1 MNALKTRKT
10 LINAVLWLGLT
21 LSPGPWPWQANAQGP
36 ASASNTIPATVAAE
50 TNSVPT
56 TNTPPVAAPPA
67 ATNAVAGPDE
77 VQLSFQ
83 GANIEMV
90 VQWLAK
96 VTGKTVVKHPRVQCQ
111 LTIVGSKTLT
121 TRDAINVV
129 YRALAL
135 EGFTTVES
143 SKSILIV
150 PEGQDVK
157 MSPEVVDGAGQIP
170 EGRQKLVKVFTLKN
184 VQAPE
189 MKDKLR
195 AALSDKGT
203 MEIVERS
210 NQLMVTDQ
218 TDNLRLISDLIKE
231 LDVPSAGDSVIQFYQ
246 LKNSDS
252 EEVGNLLNLVLNA
265 QPATAGRSP
274 GRPPE
279 GVNPPGAP
287 TPSGG
292 ASAPPQV
299 RIWPDKASNR
309 LIAAAPKSRLAEIEN
324 LIELL
329 DTDKPKDVTI
339 RVIPLKQVS
348 AEDLVKEVGPL
359 YQKIGN
365 KGGKENVEVTAN
377 ARSNSL
383 IIFSNE
389 ANFKAIEKLVATLDT
404 EEAQEKIMQTFP
416 LKNAEAEDVAK
427 QIQDLYKDQGSQNRY
442 PFFFF
447 SSEQGPKDNKKVNVV
462 ADRRR
467 NSIIV
472 QSPPSSMESLAK
484 LIATLDEPLKDS
496 NLTPRIYKLKYVNA
510 ADIEDVLNE
519 LFKKKKPQRSYFSYY
534 DSFDSND
541 DSSDS
546 KGQSKLYGKIQIT
559 SEPYSNAII
568 ITSNSAENLEA
579 VEDVLKQLDAPSEAG
594 ESTFR
599 VGLKFAKAID
609 VATSLNI
616 LFAKSGSP
624 PLRTVPQNPQPN
636 TDQQQQQQQQQT
648 GASQNNF
655 SLEHETKE
663 DSYFP
668 WLGGQQDGG
677 RGSDGRTSSR
687 PVSDLV
693 GKVRVV
699 PDRRINSIMLS
710 CNIHFLPQVMKLIS
724 DLDAPTA
731 QVLIEAKII
740 EVSSDFR
747 DKLGVRWS
755 PDGTKS
761 FDTSDLDNSVL
772 ISSKATYNKIFE
784 GPGGD
789 AMKNALSSGVLNSS
803 VNLDFLIQFLRKN
816 TDSKVLAEPQI
827 NIADNE
833 LGKLFVGSQVPILT
847 GSLNISTGGR
857 NDSYLYHD
865 VGIILEVTPHINE
878 SEEVALR
885 IRAESSSFRTG
896 ESVNNGTIF
905 DTRNF
910 RTDVMVKS
918 GQTIVLGGIIQR
930 EEINTIRKTPFLG
943 DIPGLGWAFKKKD
956 KSSREVEL
964 MVFLRPWVSRTPE
977 QAQQIMNRIDQK
989 TPLIKQWEKQPEDEK
1004 SKARKEV
1011 DKARKGQTPP

>member
-1 MNALKTRKT
+1 MNALKKT
-10 LINAVLWLGLT
+10 PSLLNALLCLGLAASSG
-21 LSPGPWPWQANAQGP
+21 LSPRQARAQAQPDATNAAP
-36 ASASNTIPATVAAE
+36 VAATAVTNAPPTAAA
-50 TNSVPT
+50 TNSV
-56 TNTPPVAAPPA
+56 AA
-67 ATNAVAGPDE
+67 PDE

-83 GANIEMV
+83 GANVDMI

-96 VTGKTVVKHPRVQCQ
+96 ATGKTVVKHPRVQCQ
-111 LTIVGSKTLT
+111 LTIVGSKNLS
-121 TRDAINVV
+121 TREAINVV

-143 SKSILIV
+143 SKSIMIV

-157 MSPEVVDGAGQIP
+157 MNAEVVDGSAPIP
-170 EGRQKLVKVFTLKN
+170 EGRQKLVKVFALRN
-184 VQAPE
+184 VQAAD

-195 AALSDKGT
+195 GALSEKGT

-210 NQLMVTDQ
+210 NQLMVTDL
-218 TDNLRLISDLIKE
+218 TDNLRLMSDLIKE
-231 LDVPSAGDSVIQFYQ
+231 LDVPSAGDSVIQFYP
-246 LKNSDS
+246 LKNSDA
-252 EEVGNLLNLVLNA
+252 EEVGNLITLVLNA
-265 QPATAGRSP
+265 QPSSGGKPAGQ
-274 GRPPE
+274 
-279 GVNPPGAP
+279 
-287 TPSGG
+287 PSGG
-292 ASAPPQV
+292 PMMPPGMPASPPSPSGGGSAAPQV
-299 RIWPDKASNR
+299 RIWPDKSSNR
-309 LIAAAPKSRLAEIEN
+309 LIVAAPKSRLTEVQN
-324 LIELL
+324 LIDLL

-339 RVIPLKQVS
+339 RVISLKHVS
-348 AEDLVKEVGPL
+348 AEDLVREVAPL
-359 YQKIGN
+359 YQKLGN
-365 KGGKENVEVTAN
+365 KGGKESVEVTAN

-383 IIFSNE
+383 IVFSNE
-389 ANFKAIEKLVATLDT
+389 ANFKAIEKLVANLDT
-404 EEAQEKIMQTFP
+404 DEAQEKIMQTFP
-416 LKNAEAEDVAK
+416 LKNAEADDVAK
-427 QIQDLYKDQGSQNRY
+427 QIQDLYKDQGNQNRY

-447 SSEQGPKDNKKVNVV
+447 SSSDSGAKDNKKVNVV

-472 QSPPSSMESLAK
+472 QAPPSAMDSLAK
-484 LIATLDEPLKDS
+484 LVATLDEPVKDS

-519 LFKKKKPQRSYFSYY
+519 LFKKKKPQRSYFDYY
-534 DSFDSND
+534 DSFGSGE
-541 DSSDS
+541 DSSDN
-546 KGQSKLYGKIQIT
+546 KGASKLYGKIQIT

-599 VGLKFAKAID
+599 VGLKFAKAMN

-624 PLRTVPQNPQPN
+624 PLRAAPQNPQPN
-636 TDQQQQQQQQQT
+636 DGRQQQPQAQP
-648 GASQNNF
+648 SQNNF
-655 SLEHETKE
+655 GLEQEAKE

-677 RGSDGRTSSR
+677 GRGSDGRTTAR

-699 PDRRINSIMLS
+699 PDRRINSILIS
-710 CNIHFLPQVMKLIS
+710 CNIHFLPQVMKLIG

-731 QVLIEAKII
+731 QVLIEAKIV

-755 PDGTKS
+755 PDGSKAY
-761 FDTSDLDNSVL
+761 DANDLDNAVQLKSG
-772 ISSKATYNKIFE
+772 ATYNQVFA
-784 GPGGD
+784 GPGGE
-789 AMKNALSSGVLNSS
+789 ALKSALHSGVLNTS
-803 VNLDFLIQFLRKN
+803 VNLDFLVQFLRKN

-833 LGKLFVGSQVPILT
+833 LGKLFVGSQVPFIS
-847 GSLNISTGGR
+847 GSLNTDVGGR
-857 NDSYLYHD
+857 NDTFQYRD

-885 IRAESSSFRTG
+885 IRAESSSIRSG
-896 ESVNNGTIF
+896 ETLFGGAIL

-918 GQTIVLGGIIQR
+918 GQTVVLGGIIQR
-930 EEINTIRKTPFLG
+930 EEVNTMRKTPLLG
-943 DIPGLGWAFKKKD
+943 SIPGLGWAFKKKD

-964 MVFLRPWVSRTPE
+964 MVFLRPWVTRTPE
-977 QAQQIMNRIDQK
+977 EAQKLLNRIDQK
-989 TPLIKQWEKQPEDEK
+989 TPLIKQWENQPEEEK

-1011 DKARKGQTPP
+1011 EKSQKKP